1 MSYNLLFNCRS
12 LRVQTFLPTSASQM
26 IVEVNSIPIT
36 IQWRFPLYQTPSAVF
51 KF

>member
-12 LRVQTFLPTSASQM
+12 LRVQTFLPTSASSKT
-26 IVEVNSIPIT
+26 VEVNNIPIT
-36 IQWRFPLYQTPSAVF
+36 VQWKFPLYQTPSSVF